1 MRIKKKMKE
10 YLCENTIIHTNV
22 YYVVNNNKRS
32 YYDEKP
38 NLDTNQAVFH
48 FEAYMQP
55 PLMLLPMTW
64 DRYNYSMDDI
74 MRSYDKMDA
83 SYVWQICLL
92 LLNGIYE
99 TEGASTGVKST
110 FQSLFSFLFIS
121 RKTMLDILLQYIKP
135 AQTYDDSIL
144 CIEKKEHRP
153 LLPKVCIPYEDFQK
167 LLRLVPKRCPS
178 FQWTVIYPYAYS
190 FKDILL
196 VPVNFDTD
204 LNLIYMTRIIPKYVY
219 ESWPVHRKQCVVTLP
234 TYVII
239 RENNTVDKEYVM
251 LDEACFFCL
260 ESKIKRKNISK
271 MRKRMKFQK
280 T

>member
-1 MRIKKKMKE
+1 MKE

-22 YYVVNNNKRS
+22 YYVVNNNKRI
-32 YYDEKP
+32 YYDQKP

-55 PLMLLPMTW
+55 PLMLLPLTW
-64 DRYNYSMDDI
+64 DRYNYTIEDI

-83 SYVWQICLL
+83 SYVWQISLL
-92 LLNGIYE
+92 LLSGMYE
-99 TEGASTGVKST
+99 TEVSSTGVKST
-110 FQSLFSFLFIS
+110 FQSLFSFLFVS

-135 AQTYDDSIL
+135 SFIHNDCVL
-144 CIEKKEHRP
+144 CTEKKEHRP
-153 LLPKVCIPYEDFQK
+153 LLPKVCVSQEDFYK
-167 LLRLVPKRCPS
+167 LIHLVPKRSPS
-178 FQWTVIYPYAYS
+178 FQWTVIYPYAFS

-196 VPVNFDTD
+196 IPVNFDAD
-204 LNLIYMTRIIPKYVY
+204 LNLIYMTRIISKHVY
-219 ESWPVHRKQCVVTLP
+219 ESWPVQRKQCVVTLP

-239 RENNTVDKEYVM
+239 RNTLDQEYVM